1 MKKKGKLVR
10 EVGKYSAIGLEMGI
24 SVVIGIAFGWWLDRI
39 FNTKPWLSLIFMLF
53 GFAAGFR
60 GLFRLLKDVREN
72 GGISQK

>member
-10 EVGKYSAIGLEMGI
+10 EVGKYSAIGLEMAI
-24 SVVIGIAFGWWLDRI
+24 SVVIGMAFGWWLDRM

-60 GLFRLLKDVREN
+60 GLFRLLKDVRKN